1 MGPTSS
7 SGSRSLPTETAAVLR
22 HAVHRLR
29 ARDPEYDALRRAL
42 RAAIVVPVAAA
53 VSFAVAGSGS
63 QTTLFTIF
71 GSVALV
77 IIVDFPGNRPARAL
91 AYGGLGFNGAVLITV
106 GTLVA
111 PHPWLSVALMFVLG
125 VAVTFAGVLSEIVAA
140 GQRATL
146 LMFVLPAC
154 TPVGPLPER
163 LLGWLIALV
172 VCVPAALFLFPPR
185 HHDELRA
192 HAARVCNRLA
202 DRLEGTASGREVA
215 KAMNALYE
223 TFLGADYRPVGL
235 TAGSRALVRVVDD
248 LGWLSDR
255 IADDTGELLGSMMK
269 DPAVRVLRDC
279 AAVLRLRS
287 VSERAARRADLRDAL
302 TELWSA
308 SQGRYR
314 DDIAEL
320 LGEADDTAAVAVG
333 RGLLNRR
340 TIASTIA
347 VTGRIIRNAAA
358 ADARPVWA
366 RVLGRRLPDTGAAD
380 WVMPETVAVAAI
392 TKGFLATRAVV
403 LRNSVRTGLGLALA
417 VAVTHVFPVEHGFWV
432 VLGAMSVLRSS
443 ALTTGT
449 RVLRAVAGTA
459 VGFVLGAVVIE
470 LLGVDPVVLWAL
482 LPIVAFGSAYMQV
495 ASFVA
500 GQAAF
505 TMMVLINFNLIVPTG
520 WQLGLI
526 RVEDV
531 VVGALVGI
539 VVSVLLW
546 PRGATAAVSKA
557 IDDARTAGA
566 EFLKAAVLRVTRGA
580 SEDAANRVIAL
591 SRDALE
597 ASRTV
602 DDAVRQYLSEN
613 GGSTDL
619 RAPVVR
625 AANRAIRLRAA
636 AELIA
641 DVVPPPLDVYQC
653 AREVLEAHADAI
665 CARLTGDPGRELES
679 IGDNFVL
686 ALRADATRDVGA
698 LPSQASGPPARR
710 EGGLAI
716 SAALP
721 LTTVAANL
729 GELELLYPHPADP
742 VLTGKE

>member
-1 MGPTSS
+1 M
-7 SGSRSLPTETAAVLR
+7 LR
-22 HAVHRLR
+22 HVLQRIR
-29 ARDPEYDALRRAL
+29 ARDPEFDALRRAA
-42 RAAIVVPVAAA
+42 RAAIMLPIAAA
-53 VSFAVAGSGS
+53 VSFAVGGGS
-63 QTTLFTIF
+63 QTPLFTIF
-71 GSVALV
+71 GSVALL
-77 IIVDFPGNRPARAL
+77 ILVDFPGNRPARAL
-91 AYGGLGFNGAVLITV
+91 AYFGLGFNGAVLITL

-111 PHPWLSVALMFVLG
+111 PHPWVSVALMFVLG
-125 VAVTFAGVLSEIVAA
+125 VAVIFSGVLSEIVAA

-163 LLGWLIALV
+163 LLGWLIALAL
-172 VCVPAALFLFPPR
+172 CVPAALFLFPPR
-185 HHDELRA
+185 HHDDLRR
-192 HAARVCNRLA
+192 HAARVCHRLA
-202 DRLEGTASGREVA
+202 DRLEGAASGREVK

-223 TFLGADYRPVGL
+223 TFLGADYRPVAL

-248 LGWLSDR
+248 LGWLSDQ
-255 IADDTGELLGSMMK
+255 ITDDTGRMLGVMR
-269 DPAVRVLRDC
+269 DPAVRVLRDS
-279 AAVLRLRS
+279 AAVLRIRDVAERNARS
-287 VSERAARRADLRDAL
+287 AD
-302 TELWSA
+302 
-308 SQGRYR
+308 
-314 DDIAEL
+314 
-320 LGEADDTAAVAVG
+320 LGEALAELRAAARGTYREDVVQLLREADDAAAVEVG
-333 RGLLNRR
+333 RKLLNRR
-340 TIASTIA
+340 TISATVA

-366 RVLGRRLPDTGAAD
+366 RVLGRRLPETGAAD

-470 LLGVDPVVLWAL
+470 LLGVDPVVLWML
-482 LPIVAFGSAYMQV
+482 LPLVAFGSAYVPEV

-520 WQLGLI
+520 WQVGLI

-531 VVGALVGI
+531 VVGALVGV

-546 PRGATAAVSKA
+546 PRGATARVSEA
-557 IDDARTAGA
+557 IDDARAVGA
-566 EFLKAAVLRVTRGA
+566 KFLKAAVLRVTRGA
-580 SEDAANRVIAL
+580 SEEATDRVIAL
-591 SRDALE
+591 SHDALQ

-602 DDAVRQYLSEN
+602 DDAVRQYLSET
-613 GGSTDL
+613 GGATDL

-641 DVVPPPLDVYQC
+641 DIVPPPLGVYP
-653 AREVLEAHADAI
+653 RTRTVLEAHAEVI
-665 CARLTGDPGRELES
+665 CARVTGDSGQPLPS
-679 IGDNFVL
+679 IGDDFVP
-686 ALRADATRDVGA
+686 ALRTDAPGND
-698 LPSQASGPPARR
+698 
-710 EGGLAI
+710 LAV

-721 LTTVAANL
+721 LTAAAAHL
-729 GELELLYPHPADP
+729 GELELLFPKAAKT

>member
-1 MGPTSS
+1 M
-7 SGSRSLPTETAAVLR
+7 LR
-22 HAVHRLR
+22 HVLQRIR
-29 ARDPEYDALRRAL
+29 ARDPEFDALRRAA
-42 RAAIVVPVAAA
+42 RAAIVLPIAAA
-53 VSFAVAGSGS
+53 VSFAVGGGS
-63 QTTLFTIF
+63 QTPLFTIF
-71 GSVALV
+71 GSVALL
-77 IIVDFPGNRPARAL
+77 ILVDFPGNRPARAL
-91 AYGGLGFNGAVLITV
+91 AYFGLGFNGAVLITL

-111 PHPWLSVALMFVLG
+111 PHPWVSVALMFVLG
-125 VAVTFAGVLSEIVAA
+125 VAVIFAGVLSEIVAA

-163 LLGWLIALV
+163 LLGWLIALAL
-172 VCVPAALFLFPPR
+172 CVPAALFLFPPR
-185 HHDELRA
+185 HHDDLRR

-202 DRLEGTASGREVA
+202 DRLEGTASGRDVT

-223 TFLGADYRPVGL
+223 TFLGADYRPVAL

-248 LGWLSDR
+248 LGWLSDQ
-255 IADDTGELLGSMMK
+255 ITDDTGRLLGVMR
-269 DPAVRVLRDC
+269 DPAVRVLRDS
-279 AAVLRLRS
+279 AAVLRIRNVAERMARS
-287 VSERAARRADLRDAL
+287 ADLREAL
-302 TELWSA
+302 
-308 SQGRYR
+308 
-314 DDIAEL
+314 AEL
-320 LGEADDTAAVAVG
+320 RAAARGTYREDIVQLLREADDAAAVEVG
-333 RGLLNRR
+333 RKLLNRR
-340 TIASTIA
+340 TISATVA

-366 RVLGRRLPDTGAAD
+366 RVLGRRLPETGAAD

-470 LLGVDPVVLWAL
+470 LLGVDPVVLWML
-482 LPIVAFGSAYMQV
+482 LPLVAFGSAYVPEV

-520 WQLGLI
+520 WQVGLI

-531 VVGALVGI
+531 VVGALVGV

-546 PRGATAAVSKA
+546 PRGATARVSEA
-557 IDDARTAGA
+557 IDDARAVGA
-566 EFLKAAVLRVTRGA
+566 KFLKAAVLRVTRGA
-580 SEDAANRVIAL
+580 SEEATDRAIAL
-591 SRDALE
+591 SHAALQ

-602 DDAVRQYLSEN
+602 DDAVRQYLSET
-613 GGSTDL
+613 GGATDL

-641 DVVPPPLDVYQC
+641 GH
-653 AREVLEAHADAI
+653 R
-665 CARLTGDPGRELES
+665 
-679 IGDNFVL
+679 
-686 ALRADATRDVGA
+686 
-698 LPSQASGPPARR
+698 PAPA
-710 EGGLAI
+710 GCV
-716 SAALP
+716 S
-721 LTTVAANL
+721 
-729 GELELLYPHPADP
+729 ADP
-742 VLTGKE
+742 HGVRSPRRSDLCASDGR

>member
-1 MGPTSS
+1 
-7 SGSRSLPTETAAVLR
+7 LPSETAAVFR
-22 HAVHRLR
+22 HALDRLR
-29 ARDPEYDALRRAL
+29 ARDPQFDAFRRAL
-42 RAAIVVPVAAA
+42 RAAIVLPTAAA
-53 VSFAVAGSGS
+53 VSFAIGGGS
-63 QTTLFTIF
+63 QTPLFTIF
-71 GSVALV
+71 GSVALL
-77 IIVDFPGNRPARAL
+77 IMVDFPGNRPARAL
-91 AYGGLGFNGAVLITV
+91 AYCGLGFNGALLITL

-111 PHPWLSVALMFVLG
+111 PHPWLSVATMFVLG
-125 VAVTFAGVLSEIVAA
+125 VAVIFAGVLGEIVAA

-172 VCVPAALFLFPPR
+172 ICVPAALFLFPPR

-192 HAARVCNRLA
+192 YAARVCNRLA
-202 DRLEGTASGREVA
+202 DRLEGTASARDVT
-215 KAMNALYE
+215 KAMNALDAA
-223 TFLGADYRPVGL
+223 FLGADYRPVAL

-255 IADDTGELLGSMMK
+255 ITDDTGRLLGPMK
-269 DPAVRVLRDC
+269 EPAVRVLRDS
-279 AAVLRLRS
+279 AAVLRLRD
-287 VSERAARRADLRDAL
+287 VSKRVARSEDLREAL
-302 TELWSA
+302 TELRSVA
-308 SQGRYR
+308 QGHYR
-314 DDIAEL
+314 EDITEL
-320 LGEADDTAAVAVG
+320 LAESSDAAAVDVG
-333 RGLLNRR
+333 RKLLNRR
-340 TIASTIA
+340 TIAATIA

-366 RVLGRRLPDTGAAD
+366 RVLGRQLPDTGAAD

-392 TKGFLATRAVV
+392 TKGFLATRTVV
-403 LRNSVRTGLGLALA
+403 LRNSLRTGLGLALA
-417 VAVTHVFPVEHGFWV
+417 VAVTHVFPVQHGFWV

-470 LLGVDPVVLWAL
+470 LLGVDPHVLWIL
-482 LPIVAFGSAYMQV
+482 LPIVAFGSAYV
-495 ASFVA
+495 PEVYSFVA

-520 WQLGLI
+520 WQVGLI
-526 RVEDV
+526 RIEDV

-557 IDDARTAGA
+557 IDDARVVAA
-566 EFLKAAVLRVTRGA
+566 RFLREAVLRVTRGA
-580 SEDAANRVIAL
+580 SEDAADRVTAL
-591 SRDALE
+591 SHQGLE

-613 GGSTDL
+613 GGATDL

-625 AANRAIRLRAA
+625 AANRAIRARAA

-641 DVVPPPLDVYQC
+641 DVVPPPLATYPQTR
-653 AREVLEAHADAI
+653 AVLEAHAEAI
-665 CARLTGDPGRELES
+665 CARLTGDPGRELEPIS
-679 IGDNFVL
+679 DNFVL
-686 ALRADATRDVGA
+686 ALRADATGN
-698 LPSQASGPPARR
+698 
-710 EGGLAI
+710 ELAV

-721 LTTVAANL
+721 LTAVAANL
-729 GELELLYPHPADP
+729 GELELLYPKP
-742 VLTGKE
+742 VASRQ

>member
-1 MGPTSS
+1 VSS
-7 SGSRSLPTETAAVLR
+7 AAGTAAVLR
-22 HAVHRLR
+22 HVGYRWR
-29 ARDPEYDALRRAL
+29 ARDPEFDALRRAS
-42 RAAIVVPVAAA
+42 RAAIVLPIAAA
-53 VSFAVAGSGS
+53 ISFTIGGGS
-63 QTTLFTIF
+63 QTPLFTIF
-71 GSVALV
+71 GSVALL
-77 IIVDFPGNRPARAL
+77 ILVDFPGNRPARAL
-91 AYGGLGFNGAVLITV
+91 AYSGLGINGAILITL

-111 PHPWLSVALMFVLG
+111 PHPWVSVAVMFVLG
-125 VAVTFAGVLSEIVAA
+125 VAVIFAGVLSEIVAA

-154 TPVGPLPER
+154 IPVGPLPER
-163 LLGWLIALV
+163 LVGWLIALAL
-172 VCVPAALFLFPPR
+172 CVPAALFLFPPR
-185 HHDELRA
+185 HHDELRTN
-192 HAARVCNRLA
+192 AARVCNRLA
-202 DRLEGTASGREVA
+202 GRLEGTVSARDVT
-215 KAMNALYE
+215 KAMNALYV
-223 TFLGADYRPVGL
+223 TFLGADYRPVAL

-255 IADDTGELLGSMMK
+255 ITDETGRMLGPMK
-269 DPAVRVLRDC
+269 DPAVRVLRDS
-279 AAVLRLRS
+279 AAVLRLPS
-287 VSERAARRADLRDAL
+287 VAERAERSADLRDAL
-302 TELWSA
+302 TELRSV

-320 LGEADDTAAVAVG
+320 LGEFNDGAAVEIG
-333 RGLLNRR
+333 RTLLNRR
-340 TIASTIA
+340 TIAATIA

-403 LRNSVRTGLGLALA
+403 LRNSIRTGLGLAVA

-470 LLGVDPVVLWAL
+470 LLGVDPVVLWIL
-482 LPIVAFGSAYMQV
+482 LPIVAFGSAYVPEV

-520 WQLGLI
+520 WQVGLI

-557 IDDARTAGA
+557 IDDARAVGA
-566 EFLKAAVLRVTRGA
+566 EFLTQAVLRVTRGA
-580 SEDAANRVIAL
+580 SEDANDRVIAL
-591 SRDALE
+591 SRAGLE

-613 GGSTDL
+613 GGTTEL

-641 DVVPPPLDVYQC
+641 DVVPPPLGVYERT
-653 AREVLEAHADAI
+653 REVLESHADAI
-665 CARLTGDPGRELES
+665 EARLTGDPGRELHTIS
-679 IGDNFVL
+679 DDFVL
-686 ALRADATRDVGA
+686 SLRADATNDD
-698 LPSQASGPPARR
+698 
-710 EGGLAI
+710 LAI

-729 GELELLYPHPADP
+729 GDLELLYPRA
-742 VLTGKE
+742 VASAG

>member
-1 MGPTSS
+1 M
-7 SGSRSLPTETAAVLR
+7 
-22 HAVHRLR
+22 R

-42 RAAIVVPVAAA
+42 RAAIVLPVAAA
-53 VSFAVAGSGS
+53 VSFAVAGGS
-63 QTTLFTIF
+63 QTPLFTIF
-71 GSVALV
+71 GSVALL
-77 IIVDFPGNRPARAL
+77 ILVDFPGNRPARAL
-91 AYGGLGFNGAVLITV
+91 AYCGLGFNGAVLITLF
-106 GTLVA
+106 TLVA
-111 PHPWLSVALMFVLG
+111 PHPWVSVTLMFLLG
-125 VAVTFAGVLSEIVAA
+125 VAVTFAGALSEIVAA

-154 TPVGPLPER
+154 TPVGPLQER
-163 LLGWLIALV
+163 LLGWLIALAI
-172 VCVPAALFLFPPR
+172 CVPAALFLFPPR

-192 HAARVCNRLA
+192 DAARVCNRLA
-202 DRLEGTASGREVA
+202 DRLEGTASAREVT
-215 KAMNALYE
+215 KAMNALDAA
-223 TFLGADYRPVGL
+223 FLGVDYRPVAL
-235 TAGSRALVRVVDD
+235 SAGSRALVRVVDD

-255 IADDTGELLGSMMK
+255 ITDDTGRLLGTMK
-269 DPAVRVLRDC
+269 NPAVRVLRDS

-287 VSERAARRADLRDAL
+287 VAARAERSADLRGAL
-302 TELWSA
+302 IELRSV

-314 DDIAEL
+314 EDITEV
-320 LGEADDTAAVAVG
+320 LGESSDAAAVDVG
-333 RGLLNRR
+333 RNLLNCR
-340 TIASTIA
+340 TIAATVA

-366 RVLGRRLPDTGAAD
+366 RVLGLRL
-380 WVMPETVAVAAI
+380 PETVAVAAT

-403 LRNSVRTGLGLALA
+403 LRNSLRTGLGLALA

-459 VGFVLGAVVIE
+459 VGFVLGAAVIE
-470 LLGVDPVVLWAL
+470 LLGVDPVVLWIL
-482 LPIVAFGSAYMQV
+482 LPIVAFGSAYVPEV

-520 WQLGLI
+520 WQVGLI

-557 IDDARTAGA
+557 IDEARAVGA
-566 EFLKAAVLRVTRGA
+566 KFLKEAVLRVTRGA
-580 SEDAANRVIAL
+580 SEDATDRVIAL
-591 SRDALE
+591 SHDGLE

-613 GGSTDL
+613 GGTTNL

-641 DVVPPPLDVYQC
+641 DVVPPPLGAYPRT
-653 AREVLEAHADAI
+653 REVLERHAEAI
-665 CARLTGDPGRELES
+665 CARLTGDPGRELQS
-679 IGDNFVL
+679 ISDDFVL
-686 ALRADATRDVGA
+686 ALRTDATGDVTA
-698 LPSQASGPPARR
+698 LPSQAGAPPASD
-710 EGGLAI
+710 GLAV

-721 LTTVAANL
+721 LTAVAANL
-729 GELELLYPHPADP
+729 GALELLYPHPAEK
-742 VLTGKE
+742 VLTGRE

>member
-1 MGPTSS
+1 
-7 SGSRSLPTETAAVLR
+7 LPTETAAVLR
-22 HAVHRLR
+22 HVLDRLR
-29 ARDPEYDALRRAL
+29 ARDPEHDALRRAL
-42 RAAIVVPVAAA
+42 RAAIVVPIAAA
-53 VSFAVAGSGS
+53 VSFAIGGGS
-63 QTTLFTIF
+63 QTPLFTIF
-71 GSVALV
+71 GSVALL
-77 IIVDFPGNRPARAL
+77 IMVDFPGNRPARAL
-91 AYGGLGFNGAVLITV
+91 AYCGLGFNGAVLITL

-111 PHPWLSVALMFVLG
+111 PHPWPSVAMMFVLG

-154 TPVGPLPER
+154 TPVGPVPER
-163 LLGWLIALV
+163 LLGWLIALAI
-172 VCVPAALFLFPPR
+172 CVPAALFLFPPR

-202 DRLEGTASGREVA
+202 DRLEGTASGREVT
-215 KAMNALYE
+215 KAMNALDA
-223 TFLGADYRPVGL
+223 TFLGADYRPVAL

-255 IADDTGELLGSMMK
+255 ITDDTGRLLEAMK
-269 DPAVRVLRDC
+269 EPAVRVLRDS
-279 AAVLRLRS
+279 AAVLRLPS
-287 VSERAARRADLRDAL
+287 VAERAVRSADLRDAL
-302 TELWSA
+302 TELRVIA
-308 SQGRYR
+308 QGRYR
-314 DDIAEL
+314 EDITEL
-320 LGEADDTAAVAVG
+320 LGEPSDEAAVAVG
-333 RGLLNRR
+333 RRLLNRR
-340 TIASTIA
+340 TIAATIA

-358 ADARPVWA
+358 ADARPAWA
-366 RVLGRRLPDTGAAD
+366 RVLGRQLPNTGAAD

-417 VAVTHVFPVEHGFWV
+417 VAVTHVFPVQHGFWV

-470 LLGVDPVVLWAL
+470 VLGVNPVVLWTL
-482 LPIVAFGSAYMQV
+482 LPIVAFGSAYVPEV

-505 TMMVLINFNLIVPTG
+505 TMMVLINFNLIVPMG
-520 WQLGLI
+520 WQVGLI

-531 VVGALVGI
+531 VVGAVVGI

-546 PRGATAAVSKA
+546 PRGATAAVSEA
-557 IDDARTAGA
+557 IEEARAVGA
-566 EFLKAAVLRVTRGA
+566 TFLTEAVLRVTRGA
-580 SEDAANRVIAL
+580 SEDATDRVIAL

-613 GGSTDL
+613 GGTTNM

-641 DVVPPPLDVYQC
+641 DVVPPPLGVHPRT
-653 AREVLEAHADAI
+653 REVLEAHAEAI
-665 CARLTGDPGRELES
+665 CARLTADPGRELQPIS
-679 IGDNFVL
+679 DDFAL
-686 ALRADATRDVGA
+686 ALRADATGDVGA
-698 LPSQASGPPARR
+698 PPARR
-710 EGGLAI
+710 EAGLAI

-721 LTTVAANL
+721 LTSVAANL
-729 GELELLYPHPADP
+729 GELELLYPHPAEKI
-742 VLTGKE
+742 LAGKE

>member
-1 MGPTSS
+1 M
-7 SGSRSLPTETAAVLR
+7 PTETAAVFR
-22 HAVHRLR
+22 HVLERIR
-29 ARDPEYDALRRAL
+29 ARDPEFDALRRAA
-42 RAAIVVPVAAA
+42 RAAVVLPIAAA
-53 VSFAVAGSGS
+53 VSFAVGGGS
-63 QTTLFTIF
+63 QTPLFTIF
-71 GSVALV
+71 GCVALL
-77 IIVDFPGNRPARAL
+77 ILVDFPGNRPARAL
-91 AYGGLGFNGAVLITV
+91 AYCGLGLNGAVLVTL

-111 PHPWLSVALMFVLG
+111 PHPWLSVAVMFVLG
-125 VAVTFAGVLSEIVAA
+125 VVVIFSGVLSEIIAA

-154 TPVGPLPER
+154 IPVGALPER
-163 LLGWLIALV
+163 LFGWLIALAL
-172 VCVPAALFLFPPR
+172 CVPAALFLFPPR
-185 HHDELRA
+185 HHDDLRR

-202 DRLEGTASGREVA
+202 DRLEGTASGRDVT

-223 TFLGADYRPVGL
+223 SWIGADYRPVAL

-248 LGWLSDR
+248 LGWLSDQ
-255 IADDTGELLGSMMK
+255 ITDDTARLLGAMR

-279 AAVLRLRS
+279 AAVLRLPS
-287 VSERAARRADLRDAL
+287 VAERAARGEDLRAAL
-302 TELWSA
+302 AEQRSVA
-308 SQGRYR
+308 QGTYR
-314 DDIAEL
+314 EDIVEL
-320 LGEADDTAAVAVG
+320 LSEADDAAAVEVG
-333 RGLLNRR
+333 RKLLNRR
-340 TIASTIA
+340 TISATIA
-347 VTGRIIRNAAA
+347 VTGRIIRNAAE

-366 RVLGRRLPDTGAAD
+366 RVLGRRLPETGAAD

-403 LRNSVRTGLGLALA
+403 LRNSLRTGLGLALA

-459 VGFVLGAVVIE
+459 VGFVLGAIVIE
-470 LLGVDPVVLWAL
+470 LLGVDPVVLWIL
-482 LPIVAFGSAYMQV
+482 LPIVAFGSAYVPEV

-520 WQLGLI
+520 WQVGLI

-539 VVSVLLW
+539 VVSTLLW
-546 PRGATAAVSKA
+546 PRGATARVAKA
-557 IDDARTAGA
+557 IDDARAVGA
-566 EFLKAAVLRVTRGA
+566 KFLKAAVLRVTRGA
-580 SEDAANRVIAL
+580 SEAANDRVIAL
-591 SRDALE
+591 SHDALE

-602 DDAVRQYLSEN
+602 DDAVRQYLSET
-613 GGSTDL
+613 GGKTDL

-641 DVVPPPLDVYQC
+641 DVVPPPLGVYPRTC
-653 AREVLEAHADAI
+653 EVLETHAEVI
-665 CARLTGDPGRELES
+665 CARLTGDTGQPLAS
-679 IGDNFVL
+679 ISDDFVL
-686 ALRADATRDVGA
+686 ALRADAPGND
-698 LPSQASGPPARR
+698 
-710 EGGLAI
+710 LAI

-721 LTTVAANL
+721 LTTAAANL
-729 GELELLYPHPADP
+729 GELELLYPKTAET
-742 VLTGKE
+742 VLTGKD

>member
-1 MGPTSS
+1 
-7 SGSRSLPTETAAVLR
+7 LPTETAAVLR
-22 HAVHRLR
+22 HVLDRVR
-29 ARDPEYDALRRAL
+29 ARDPEFDALRRAA
-42 RAAIVVPVAAA
+42 RAAIVLPIAAA
-53 VSFAVAGSGS
+53 VSFAVGGGS
-63 QTTLFTIF
+63 QTPLFTIF
-71 GSVALV
+71 GSVALL
-77 IIVDFPGNRPARAL
+77 ILVDFPGNRPARAL
-91 AYGGLGFNGAVLITV
+91 AYCGLGFNGAVLVTL
-106 GTLVA
+106 GTLAA

-125 VAVTFAGVLSEIVAA
+125 VAVIFAGVLSEIVAA

-163 LLGWLIALV
+163 LLGWLIALAL
-172 VCVPAALFLFPPR
+172 CVPAALFLFPPR
-185 HHDELRA
+185 HHDDLRR
-192 HAARVCNRLA
+192 HAALVCNRLA
-202 DRLEGTASGREVA
+202 DRLEGTASGRDVT

-223 TFLGADYRPVGL
+223 TFLGADYRPVAL

-255 IADDTGELLGSMMK
+255 ISDDTGRLLGAMK
-269 DPAVRVLRDC
+269 DPAVRVLRDS
-279 AAVLRLRS
+279 AAVLRLRG
-287 VSERAARRADLRDAL
+287 VAERAARSEDLRAAL
-302 TELWSA
+302 VEQRSVA
-308 SQGRYR
+308 QGTYR
-314 DDIAEL
+314 EDIVEL
-320 LGEADDTAAVAVG
+320 LGEADDAAAVEVG
-333 RGLLNRR
+333 RKLLNRR
-340 TIASTIA
+340 TMSATIA

-366 RVLGRRLPDTGAAD
+366 RVLGRRLPETGAAD

-403 LRNSVRTGLGLALA
+403 LRNSLRTGLGLALA

-459 VGFVLGAVVIE
+459 VGFILGAIVIE
-470 LLGVDPVVLWAL
+470 LLGVDPVVLWTL
-482 LPIVAFGSAYMQV
+482 LPIVAFGSAYVPEV

-520 WQLGLI
+520 WQVGLI

-531 VVGALVGI
+531 IVGALVGV

-546 PRGATAAVSKA
+546 PRGATATVSKA
-557 IDDARTAGA
+557 IDDARAVGA
-566 EFLKAAVLRVTRGA
+566 KFLKAAVLRVTRGA
-580 SEDAANRVIAL
+580 SEAANDRVIAL
-591 SRDALE
+591 SHDALE

-613 GGSTDL
+613 GGPTDL

-641 DVVPPPLDVYQC
+641 DVVPPPLGVYPRT
-653 AREVLEAHADAI
+653 REVLEAHTEVI
-665 CARLTGDPGRELES
+665 CTRLTGATGRPLAS
-679 IGDNFVL
+679 ISDDFVL
-686 ALRADATRDVGA
+686 ALRADVPDD
-698 LPSQASGPPARR
+698 
-710 EGGLAI
+710 ELAI

-721 LTTVAANL
+721 LTTTAANL
-729 GELELLYPHPADP
+729 GELELLYPKAAET
-742 VLTGKE
+742 VLTGKA